1 MKITAAI
8 GVGILKPTEILKNI
22 PIFSSL
28 NDDDLSEL
36 SMAAVKK
43 AFLKNTVLLNEGD
56 ETDSLY
62 IICSGKVKAIINDEN
77 GKEVILSIFG
87 PGEYFG
93 EIAFIDG
100 ERRSATVITR
110 EPTEVL
116 IISSGV
122 FRDIFSSNPNMAF
135 NLLVGAVKR
144 LREATKQIESLALM
158 DVYGRV
164 ARLLVNYAKPKGD
177 KLFIEEKLTHQ
188 EIANMTGSSREMVS
202 RIFKDLLTGEYISIE
217 NRHITIN
224 KPLPYSW

>member
-1 MKITAAI
+1 MK
-8 GVGILKPTEILKNI
+8 LTEILKNI
-22 PIFSSL
+22 PLFSSL
-28 NDDDLSEL
+28 NDDELSEL
-36 SMAAVKK
+36 ALVAVKK
-43 AFLKNTVLLNEGD
+43 TFLKSTVLINEGD

-62 IICSGKVKAIINDEN
+62 IICSGKVKAIINDEH

-100 ERRSATVITR
+100 ERRSATIITR

-122 FRDIFSSNPNMAF
+122 FRDFLSSYPSMAF

-164 ARLLVNYAKPKGD
+164 ARLLVHYAKPKGE

-202 RIFKDLLTGEYISIE
+202 RIFKDLLTGEYITIE
-217 NRHITIN
+217 NKHITIN
-224 KPLPYSW
+224 KALPYSW

>member
-1 MKITAAI
+1 LKITQ
-8 GVGILKPTEILKNI
+8 ILKNI

-28 NDDDLSEL
+28 NEIEL
-36 SMAAVKK
+36 NQMTEAAIRKT
-43 AFLKNTVLLNEGD
+43 FSKNTVLINEGD

-100 ERRSATVITR
+100 ERRSATIITR

-122 FRDIFSSNPNMAF
+122 FRNILSSNPNIAF

-144 LREATKQIESLALM
+144 LREANKQIESLALM

-164 ARLLVNYAKPKGD
+164 ARLLVHYAKPKGD
-177 KLFIEEKLTHQ
+177 KLFIDEKLTHQ

-202 RIFKDLLTGEYISIE
+202 RIFKDLMNGEYISIE

-224 KPLPYSW
+224 KALPYSW

>member
-1 MKITAAI
+1 M
-8 GVGILKPTEILKNI
+8 KPTEILKNI

-36 SMAAVKK
+36 SAAAVKK
-43 AFLKNTVLLNEGD
+43 TFLKNTVLLNEGD

-62 IICSGKVKAIINDEN
+62 IICSGKVKAIINDEH

-122 FRDIFSSNPNMAF
+122 FRDIFSSNPNMAY

-224 KPLPYSW
+224 KSLPYSW

>member
-1 MKITAAI
+1 MKI
-8 GVGILKPTEILKNI
+8 TEILKSI

-28 NDDDLSEL
+28 NDDEL
-36 SMAAVKK
+36 SALAFAAVKK
-43 AFLKNTVLLNEGD
+43 MFLKNTVLINEGD

-62 IICSGKVKAIINDEN
+62 LICSGKVKAVINDEH

-100 ERRSATVITR
+100 ERRSATIITR

-122 FRDIFSSNPNMAF
+122 FRNILSSNPDIALK
-135 NLLVGAVKR
+135 LLVGAVKR
-144 LREATKQIESLALM
+144 LREANKQIESLALM

-164 ARLLVNYAKPKGD
+164 ARLLVHYAKPKGD

-202 RIFKDLLTGEYISIE
+202 RIFKDLITGEYISIE
-217 NRHITIN
+217 NRRITIN
-224 KPLPYSW
+224 KTLPYSW

>member
-1 MKITAAI
+1 LKI
-8 GVGILKPTEILKNI
+8 TEILKNI

-28 NDDDLSEL
+28 NENEL
-36 SMAAVKK
+36 SQLAEAAVRKT
-43 AFLKNTVLLNEGD
+43 FFKNTVLMNEGD

-62 IICSGKVKAIINDEN
+62 VICSGKVKAIINDEN

-100 ERRSATVITR
+100 EQRSATIITR
-110 EPTEVL
+110 EPVEVL
-116 IISSGV
+116 IISSGI
-122 FRDIFSSNPNMAF
+122 FRNILSSNPDLAF

-144 LREATKQIESLALM
+144 LREANKQIESLALM

-164 ARLLVNYAKPKGD
+164 ARLLVHYAKPKDD
-177 KLFIEEKLTHQ
+177 KQFIDEKLTHQ

-202 RIFKDLLTGEYISIE
+202 RIFKDLVSGGYVTIE
-217 NRHITIN
+217 NRRITIN
-224 KPLPYSW
+224 KSLPYSW

>member
-1 MKITAAI
+1 MK
-8 GVGILKPTEILKNI
+8 LTEILKNI

-28 NDDDLSEL
+28 NDDELSEL
-36 SMAAVKK
+36 ALAAVKK
-43 AFLKNTVLLNEGD
+43 TFLKNTVLLNEGD

-62 IICSGKVKAIINDEN
+62 IILGGKVKAIINDEH

-100 ERRSATVITR
+100 ERRSATIITR
-110 EPTEVL
+110 ETTEVL

-122 FRDIFSSNPNMAF
+122 FRDILSSNPNLAL
-135 NLLVGAVKR
+135 NLLIGVVKR

-164 ARLLVNYAKPKGD
+164 ARLLVNYAKPKGE

-202 RIFKDLLTGEYISIE
+202 RIFKDLLTGEYISID
-217 NRHITIN
+217 NKHITIN
-224 KPLPYSW
+224 KTLPYSW

>member
-1 MKITAAI
+1 MK
-8 GVGILKPTEILKNI
+8 LTEILKNI
-22 PIFSSL
+22 PVFSSL
-28 NDDDLSEL
+28 NDAELSEL
-36 SMAAVKK
+36 AMVAVKK
-43 AFLKNTVLLNEGD
+43 TFLKNTVLLNEGD

-62 IICSGKVKAIINDEN
+62 IIFSGKVKAIINDEH

-100 ERRSATVITR
+100 ERRSATIITR

-122 FRDIFSSNPNMAF
+122 FRDILSSNPNLAF
-135 NLLVGAVKR
+135 NLLVGVVKR

-164 ARLLVNYAKPKGD
+164 ARLLVNYAKPKGE

-202 RIFKDLLTGEYISIE
+202 RIFKDLLNGEYISID
-217 NRHITIN
+217 NKHITIN
-224 KPLPYSW
+224 KTLPYSW

>member
-1 MKITAAI
+1 MKITQ
-8 GVGILKPTEILKNI
+8 ILKNI

-28 NDDDLSEL
+28 NEIEL
-36 SMAAVKK
+36 NQMAEAAIRKT
-43 AFLKNTVLLNEGD
+43 FSKNTVLINEGD

-62 IICSGKVKAIINDEN
+62 IICSGKVKAIINDEH

-100 ERRSATVITR
+100 ERRSATIITR

-122 FRDIFSSNPNMAF
+122 FRNILSSNPNIAF

-144 LREATKQIESLALM
+144 LREANKQIESLALM

-164 ARLLVNYAKPKGD
+164 ARLLVHYAKPKGD
-177 KLFIEEKLTHQ
+177 KLFIDEKLTHQ

-202 RIFKDLLTGEYISIE
+202 RIFKDLMTGEYISIE
-217 NRHITIN
+217 NKHITIN
-224 KPLPYSW
+224 KALPYSW

>member
-1 MKITAAI
+1 
-8 GVGILKPTEILKNI
+8 LKQSEILKNI
-22 PIFSSL
+22 PIFSTLS
-28 NDDDLSEL
+28 DDDLSTL
-36 SMAAVKK
+36 AAAAVRKT
-43 AFLKNTVLLNEGD
+43 FFKNTILINEGD

-62 IICSGKVKAIINDEN
+62 VICSGKVKAVINDEH

-100 ERRSATVITR
+100 ERRSATIITR

-122 FRDIFSSNPNMAF
+122 FRNILSSNPDISL

-144 LREATKQIESLALM
+144 IREANKQIESLALM

-164 ARLLVNYAKPKGD
+164 ARLLVHYARPKGD
-177 KLFIEEKLTHQ
+177 KMFIEEKLTHQ

-202 RIFKDLLTGEYISIE
+202 RIFKDLILGEYITVE
-217 NRHITIN
+217 NRRITIN
-224 KPLPYSW
+224 KTLPYSW

>member
-1 MKITAAI
+1 
-8 GVGILKPTEILKNI
+8 LKQTEILKNI
-22 PIFSSL
+22 PIFSTLS
-28 NDDDLSEL
+28 DDEL
-36 SMAAVKK
+36 SALAAAAVRKTY
-43 AFLKNTVLLNEGD
+43 FKNTVLINEGD

-62 IICSGKVKAIINDEN
+62 LICSGKVKAVINDEH

-100 ERRSATVITR
+100 ERRSATIITR

-122 FRDIFSSNPNMAF
+122 FRNILLSNPDISLK
-135 NLLVGAVKR
+135 LLVGAVKR
-144 LREATKQIESLALM
+144 LREANKQIESLALM

-164 ARLLVNYAKPKGD
+164 ARLLVHYARPKGD
-177 KLFIEEKLTHQ
+177 KMFIEEKLTHQ

-202 RIFKDLLTGEYISIE
+202 RIFKDLIVGEYITIE
-217 NRHITIN
+217 NRRITIN
-224 KPLPYSW
+224 KTLPYSW

>member
-1 MKITAAI
+1 MKITQ
-8 GVGILKPTEILKNI
+8 ILKNI

-28 NDDDLSEL
+28 NEIEL
-36 SMAAVKK
+36 NQMAEAAIRKT
-43 AFLKNTVLLNEGD
+43 FSKNTVLINEGD

-62 IICSGKVKAIINDEN
+62 IICSGKVKAIINDEH

-100 ERRSATVITR
+100 ERRSATIITR

-122 FRDIFSSNPNMAF
+122 FRNILSSNPNIAF

-144 LREATKQIESLALM
+144 LREANKQIESLALM

-164 ARLLVNYAKPKGD
+164 ARLLVHYAKPKGD
-177 KLFIEEKLTHQ
+177 KLFIDEKLTHQ

-202 RIFKDLLTGEYISIE
+202 RIFKDLMTGEYISIE
-217 NRHITIN
+217 N
-224 KPLPYSW
+224 

>member
-1 MKITAAI
+1 MK
-8 GVGILKPTEILKNI
+8 LTEILKNI

-28 NDDDLSEL
+28 NDDELSEL
-36 SMAAVKK
+36 ALAAVKK
-43 AFLKNTVLLNEGD
+43 TFLKNTVLLNEGD

-62 IICSGKVKAIINDEN
+62 IIFSGKVKAIINDEH

-100 ERRSATVITR
+100 ERRSATIITR
-110 EPTEVL
+110 EMTEVL

-122 FRDIFSSNPNMAF
+122 FRDILSSSPNLAF
-135 NLLVGAVKR
+135 NLLIGVVKR

-164 ARLLVNYAKPKGD
+164 ARLLVNYAKPKGE

-202 RIFKDLLTGEYISIE
+202 RIFKDLLNGEYISID
-217 NRHITIN
+217 NKHITIN
-224 KPLPYSW
+224 KTLPYSW

>member
-1 MKITAAI
+1 MKPA
-8 GVGILKPTEILKNI
+8 EILKNI
-22 PIFSSL
+22 PIFSFL

-43 AFLKNTVLLNEGD
+43 TFLKNTVLLNEGD

-62 IICSGKVKAIINDEN
+62 IICSGKVKAIINDEH

-100 ERRSATVITR
+100 ERRSATIMTR

-122 FRDIFSSNPNMAF
+122 FRDIFSSNPDMAF

>member
-1 MKITAAI
+1 MKPA
-8 GVGILKPTEILKNI
+8 EILKNI
-22 PIFSSL
+22 PIFSFL

-43 AFLKNTVLLNEGD
+43 TFLKNTVLLNEGD

-62 IICSGKVKAIINDEN
+62 IICSGKVKAIINDEH

-100 ERRSATVITR
+100 ERRSATIMTR

-122 FRDIFSSNPNMAF
+122 FRDIFSSNPDMAF

-217 NRHITIN
+217 NRHISIN

>member
-1 MKITAAI
+1 LKITD
-8 GVGILKPTEILKNI
+8 ILKNI

-28 NDDDLSEL
+28 NENEL
-36 SMAAVKK
+36 HQLTEAAIKK
-43 AFLKNTVLLNEGD
+43 IFPKNTVLISEGD

-77 GKEVILSIFG
+77 GREVILSIFG

-100 ERRSATVITR
+100 EQRSATIITR

-122 FRDIFSSNPNMAF
+122 FRNILSSNPNIAF

-144 LREATKQIESLALM
+144 LREANKQIESLALM

-164 ARLLVNYAKPKGD
+164 ARLLAHYAKPKGE
-177 KLFIEEKLTHQ
+177 KLFIDEKLTHQ

-202 RIFKDLLTGEYISIE
+202 RIFKDLVAGGYISVE
-217 NRHITIN
+217 NRQITIN

>member
-1 MKITAAI
+1 MKITD
-8 GVGILKPTEILKNI
+8 ILKNI

-28 NDDDLSEL
+28 NENEL
-36 SMAAVKK
+36 HQLTEAAIKK
-43 AFLKNTVLLNEGD
+43 IFPKNTVLISEGD

-77 GKEVILSIFG
+77 GREVILSIFG

-100 ERRSATVITR
+100 EQRSATIITR

-122 FRDIFSSNPNMAF
+122 FRNILSSNPNIAF

-144 LREATKQIESLALM
+144 LREANKQIESLALM

-164 ARLLVNYAKPKGD
+164 ARLLAHYAKPKGE
-177 KLFIEEKLTHQ
+177 KLFIDEKLTHQ

-202 RIFKDLLTGEYISIE
+202 RIFKDLVAGGYISVE
-217 NRHITIN
+217 NRQITIN

>member
-1 MKITAAI
+1 MKITQ
-8 GVGILKPTEILKNI
+8 ILKNI

-28 NDDDLSEL
+28 NEIEL
-36 SMAAVKK
+36 NQMAEAAIRKT
-43 AFLKNTVLLNEGD
+43 FSKNTVLINEGD

-62 IICSGKVKAIINDEN
+62 IICSGKVKAIINDEH

-100 ERRSATVITR
+100 ERRSATIITR

-122 FRDIFSSNPNMAF
+122 FRNILSSNPNIAF

-144 LREATKQIESLALM
+144 LREANKQIESLALM

-164 ARLLVNYAKPKGD
+164 ARLLVHYAKPKGD
-177 KLFIEEKLTHQ
+177 KLFIDEKLTHQ

-202 RIFKDLLTGEYISIE
+202 RIFKDLMTGEYISIE
-217 NRHITIN
+217 NQHITIN
-224 KPLPYSW
+224 KALPYAW

>member
-1 MKITAAI
+1 LKI
-8 GVGILKPTEILKNI
+8 TEILKNI

-28 NDDDLSEL
+28 NENEL
-36 SMAAVKK
+36 SQLAEAAVRKT
-43 AFLKNTVLLNEGD
+43 FFKNTVLMNEGD

-62 IICSGKVKAIINDEN
+62 VICSGKVKAIINDEN

-100 ERRSATVITR
+100 EQRSATIITR
-110 EPTEVL
+110 EPVEVL
-116 IISSGV
+116 IISSGI
-122 FRDIFSSNPNMAF
+122 FRNILSSNPDLAF

-144 LREATKQIESLALM
+144 LREANKQIESLALM

-164 ARLLVNYAKPKGD
+164 ARLLVHYAKPKDD
-177 KLFIEEKLTHQ
+177 KQFIDEKLTHQ

-202 RIFKDLLTGEYISIE
+202 RIFKDLVSGGYVTVE
-217 NRHITIN
+217 NRRITIN
-224 KPLPYSW
+224 KSLPYSW

>member
-1 MKITAAI
+1 
-8 GVGILKPTEILKNI
+8 LKLTEILKNI

-28 NDDDLSEL
+28 NDDELSEL
-36 SMAAVKK
+36 ALAAVKK
-43 AFLKNTVLLNEGD
+43 TFLKNTVLLNEGD

-62 IICSGKVKAIINDEN
+62 IILGGKVKAIINDEH

-100 ERRSATVITR
+100 ERRSATIITR
-110 EPTEVL
+110 ETTEVL

-122 FRDIFSSNPNMAF
+122 FRDILSSNPNLAL
-135 NLLVGAVKR
+135 NLLIGVVKR

-164 ARLLVNYAKPKGD
+164 ARLLVNYAKPKGE

-202 RIFKDLLTGEYISIE
+202 RIFKDLLTGEYISID
-217 NRHITIN
+217 NKHITIN
-224 KPLPYSW
+224 KTLPYSW